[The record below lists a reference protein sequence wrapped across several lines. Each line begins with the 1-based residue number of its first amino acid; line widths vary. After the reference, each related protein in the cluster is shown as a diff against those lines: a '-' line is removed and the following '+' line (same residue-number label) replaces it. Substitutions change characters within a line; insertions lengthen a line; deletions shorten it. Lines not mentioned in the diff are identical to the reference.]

1 MNKLSREELL
11 EKICPTDA
19 TNDCCQGNRSYSCDK
34 CDELLNYLLDRYD
47 AKVRATAIEEFISEI
62 DLDKPM
68 HFTKEQA
75 AWIKKYVILK
85 RHDAIKEFVKSIEKN
100 QTMQDNYLDA
110 PRFEMSVDMT
120 DILKI
125 AEQLKEG

>member
-19 TNDCCQGNRSYSCDK
+19 INDCCQGDCSYSCDK
-34 CDELLNYLLDRYD
+34 CDDVLNYLLDRYD
-47 AKVRATAIEEFISEI
+47 EKVKTDAIEEFCNEI
-62 DLDKPM
+62 DIDKPM

-85 RHDAIKEFVKSIEKN
+85 RHDAIDELVKEFDKSIKSEIRRE
-100 QTMQDNYLDA
+100 YWW
-110 PRFEMSVDMT
+110 T
-120 DILKI
+120 DVVVRMKKI
-125 AEQLKEG
+125 AERLKGGAE